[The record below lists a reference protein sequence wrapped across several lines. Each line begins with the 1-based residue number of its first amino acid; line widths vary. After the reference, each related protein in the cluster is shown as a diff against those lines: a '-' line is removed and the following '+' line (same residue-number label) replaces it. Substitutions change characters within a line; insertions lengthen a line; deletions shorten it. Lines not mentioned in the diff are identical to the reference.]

1 MGAIDYAINNPDCC
15 PSLLVVTDI
24 DDMRLNKAAAIF
36 SPQKARE
43 KNIDLRYL
51 NTKDINAVVK
61 LKETS
66 NGTGYNDVLVM
77 APVQIVVDQGD
88 AILA

>member
-1 MGAIDYAINNPDCC
+1 MGAIDYTINNPDCC

-36 SPQKARE
+36 SSQKARE

-51 NTKDINAVVK
+51 NTKDINAVAK